1 MFITEQ
7 DFLSTHYQYILDD
20 SIQIRDH
27 SFPYVYVACI
37 MCNFG
42 FHSLNY
48 SEVSTYS
55 AVVIFKGNIR
65 RKENYKCSVGMRELA
80 RNATLSNV
88 KNYVIV
94 K

>member
-37 MCNFG
+37 RCNFG

-65 RKENYKCSVGMRELA
+65 RKENYNCSVGMRELA